1 MKIKFDKVFFF
12 FIVFSWLSLLLS
24 INTKPEEIMYFGEGL
39 LRSINAIRII
49 IPLIISIILSLY
61 FFSNFELDYLKKL
74 PLIFFFWSS
83 YLLVQIIGFFQ
94 EANEYTSYISTLY
107 LIILGI
113 SVLKII
119 YLIKKKMINFK
130 INYLMLLTIITLV
143 FVFSL
148 YFFFYFSTTNI
159 FTTQNRFDLY
169 YLINP
174 DSFFIYQTGPRITG
188 LSRMAAIIA
197 IFFLIVIFYKNLK
210 KHIKI
215 LFIILLT
222 ILSFLIW
229 YMQSR
234 GTILCYYSIILFI
247 IFLARKVNFRKKIFF
262 FFLIIIF
269 PISSNYVYFK
279 INQKFVE
286 NKIVAVENKIVA
298 NENKLNPRIIENK
311 TTSGRLILWS
321 EILKNYDFQ
330 KIFGYGPQADR
341 LLLKGETN
349 ELGNTYGNNASNG
362 FVYAF
367 ACGGYLGLLFY
378 ILINIQILI
387 FIYKSVLINKIFSKN
402 NLIYV
407 KLSITYLLFFFIRQ
421 LFENSFSLFGIDY
434 LIVVISSFIVEGFL
448 KKNHK

>member
-1 MKIKFDKVFFF
+1 
-12 FIVFSWLSLLLS
+12 
-24 INTKPEEIMYFGEGL
+24 
-39 LRSINAIRII
+39 
-49 IPLIISIILSLY
+49 
-61 FFSNFELDYLKKL
+61 
-74 PLIFFFWSS
+74 
-83 YLLVQIIGFFQ
+83 
-94 EANEYTSYISTLY
+94 
-107 LIILGI
+107 
-113 SVLKII
+113 
-119 YLIKKKMINFK
+119 
-130 INYLMLLTIITLV
+130 
-143 FVFSL
+143 
-148 YFFFYFSTTNI
+148 
-159 FTTQNRFDLY
+159 
-169 YLINP
+169 
-174 DSFFIYQTGPRITG
+174 
-188 LSRMAAIIA
+188 MAAIIA

-279 INQKFVE
+279 INQKF
-286 NKIVAVENKIVA
+286 VENKIVA

-407 KLSITYLLFFFIRQ
+407 KLSITYLLFFF
-421 LFENSFSLFGIDY
+421 Y
-434 LIVVISSFIVEGFL
+434 
-448 KKNHK
+448 